1 MAGFFSNLFGITERR
16 REKLRSRPF
25 PTVWREF
32 IRKNVPYYATLQDE
46 DRRELE
52 GHIQVFIDE
61 KKFEGCGGLEMT
73 DEIKV
78 TIAAQACILLLH
90 RESHYYPALYSILVY
105 PHAFVV
111 KGYEE
116 LAPGYRLETN
126 QVHLGESWKQ
136 GALILSWDDVC
147 SGAADIHDGNNVV
160 FHEFAHQLDTEDG
173 RADGAPILERR
184 SMYIA
189 WARILSLEYEK
200 LREDKRRGRHSLLN
214 QYGATNA
221 AEFFAV
227 ATEYFFEKPHQLLSK
242 HPELYEELKTF
253 YQQDPVRF
261 QTQ

>member
-32 IRKNVPYYATLQDE
+32 IQKNVPYYATLQDE

-78 TIAAQACILLLH
+78 TIAAQACILSA
-90 RESHYYPALYSILVY
+90 RKSHYYPALYSILVH

-116 LAPGYRLETN
+116 LRPDT
-126 QVHLGESWKQ
+126 VFK
-136 GALILSWDDVC
+136 LIR
-147 SGAADIHDGNNVV
+147 
-160 FHEFAHQLDTEDG
+160 F
-173 RADGAPILERR
+173 ILANGSKER
-184 SMYIA
+184 
-189 WARILSLEYEK
+189 
-200 LREDKRRGRHSLLN
+200 
-214 QYGATNA
+214 
-221 AEFFAV
+221 
-227 ATEYFFEKPHQLLSK
+227 YF
-242 HPELYEELKTF
+242 
-253 YQQDPVRF
+253 
-261 QTQ
+261 